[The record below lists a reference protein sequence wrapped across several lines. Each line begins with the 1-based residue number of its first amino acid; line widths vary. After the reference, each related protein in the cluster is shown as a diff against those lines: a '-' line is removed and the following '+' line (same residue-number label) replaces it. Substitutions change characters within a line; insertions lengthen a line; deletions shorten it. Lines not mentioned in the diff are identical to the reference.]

1 MGTEYYA
8 HSPGKNGEWHDLKE
22 HLEGVAKRAREFAV
36 PFGVGN
42 VAYLAG
48 LLHDVGKFS
57 STFQDYLRACHEA
70 KMCNLPG
77 PHRGPDHSSAG
88 SVVAQVAWKNE
99 DNELALGSTIAWPI
113 AAHHAGLSDL
123 TALEERLVR
132 MAKDPLVGEAV
143 KAAVSSMSGLQALL
157 QSKPECAKL
166 SGVLARE
173 FFVRM
178 LLSTLVDADR
188 LDTEAWREPRKAT
201 KRLRGIPSMS
211 ALRQLVNSKQTE
223 LVAKAKPTEVNRAR
237 QEIYLNVL
245 RHAPEE
251 QGFFRLSVP
260 TGGGK
265 TRTSLS
271 FAVHHAEFH
280 GLRRVVFA
288 MPYMTITEQVAAEL
302 RDIVG
307 SDIVLEHH
315 SGLEVEEDEDRQ
327 GNWAYLA
334 AENWDAPVI
343 VTTTVQLFESLFSNR
358 PGKLRKIHRL
368 AGAVIVLDEAQTL
381 PVPSLDPILDVLS
394 ELVQRYNVSVVLS
407 TATQPAL
414 DEQLGFPSLANVRE
428 LAPEPERYFRSL
440 KRVRYENT
448 TEVAWSWDRVAQ
460 EMRRADQV
468 LCVVNTKKHARQ
480 LFQTLDDKTA
490 VHLSTNMCPAHRRAR
505 FEEISARLEHK
516 IPCRVVSTQL
526 IEAGVDLDFPVVMR
540 ALGPLD
546 SIVQAAGRCNRE
558 GSLPQPGRVVVFK
571 PEEHTLPPGVY
582 RVASQLGETL
592 LQQGVDL
599 DEPATFERYFG
610 KLYRTLVERDA
621 RGIQALRERFN
632 YPEVAE
638 QFRMIADN
646 TVPVVIQSYMPEKAK
661 RALKKGIS
669 RGTMRTLQ
677 PYLVMVY
684 EREVANYEGEGLIA
698 PIEEGLWEWTG
709 TYDPNL
715 GIIVQRDV
723 EQYQI

>member
-1 MGTEYYA
+1 MEYYA
-8 HSPGKNGEWHDLKE
+8 HSPGVNGEWHLLRD
-22 HLEGVAKRAREFAV
+22 HLEAVAKRAREFAG
-36 PFGVGN
+36 PFGAGD

-57 STFQDYLRACHEA
+57 SEFQRYLRACHEA
-70 KMCNLPG
+70 KLHDLPG
-77 PHRGPDHSSAG
+77 PSRGPDHSSAG

-99 DNELALGSTIAWPI
+99 DSELALGSTVAWPI

-123 TALEERLVR
+123 AALEERLVR
-132 MAKDPLVGEAV
+132 MAKEPLVGEAV
-143 KAAVSSMSGLQALL
+143 KTAGDSLSGLQSLL
-157 QSKPECAKL
+157 QSRPECADL
-166 SGVLARE
+166 SGSLARE

-188 LDTEAWREPRKAT
+188 LDTEAWRESGKAT
-201 KRLRGIPSMS
+201 KRLKAFPSMS
-211 ALRQLVNSKQTE
+211 ALRQVVGSKQTE
-223 LVAKAKPTEVNRAR
+223 LVTKADPTEVNRAR
-237 QEIYLNVL
+237 QEIYGNVL
-245 RHAPEE
+245 RHITEE

-265 TRTSLS
+265 TRTALS

-280 GLRRVVFA
+280 GLRRIVFA
-288 MPYMTITEQVAAEL
+288 LPYMTITEQVAAEL

-307 SDIVLEHH
+307 SDTVLEHH
-315 SGLEVEEDEDRQ
+315 SGLEVKEDEDRQ
-327 GNWAYLA
+327 GSWTYLA
-334 AENWDAPVI
+334 AENWDVPII

-368 AGAVIVLDEAQTL
+368 AGTVIVLDEAQTL
-381 PVPSLDPILDVLS
+381 PVPLLDPILDVLS

-428 LAPEPERYFRSL
+428 LAPEPERYFRRL
-440 KRVRYENT
+440 KRVHYENT
-448 TEVAWSWDRVAQ
+448 TEDVWSWDRVAQ

-480 LFQTLDDKTA
+480 LFQALDDETA
-490 VHLSTNMCPAHRRAR
+490 VHLSTNMCPAHRRER
-505 FEEISARLEHK
+505 FNEIGRRLK
-516 IPCRVVSTQL
+516 DGISCRVVSTQL

-558 GSLPQPGRVVVFK
+558 GTLPELGRVVIFK
-571 PEEHTLPPGVY
+571 PEEHMLPRGVY
-582 RVASQLGETL
+582 KVAAQLGENL
-592 LQQGVDL
+592 LQQGVNL
-599 DEPATFERYFG
+599 DDPSTFGRYFG
-610 KLYRTLVERDA
+610 ELYHTLVERDA

-646 TVPVVIQSYMPEKAK
+646 TVPVVIRTYISERAK
-661 RALKKGIS
+661 RALKRGIS
-669 RGTMRTLQ
+669 RGTMRILQ
-677 PYLVMVY
+677 PYLVTIY
-684 EREVANYEGEGLIA
+684 EREVASHERQGLIA
-698 PIEEGLWEWTG
+698 PIEDGLWEWTG

-715 GIIVQRDV
+715 GIIEESAV

>member
-1 MGTEYYA
+1 MEYYA
-8 HSPGKNGEWHDLKE
+8 HSPGENGEWHLLRD
-22 HLEGVAKRAREFAV
+22 HLEGVGEKAREFAA
-36 PFGVGN
+36 PFGAGN

-57 STFQDYLRACHEA
+57 SGFQRYLHACYEA
-70 KMCNLPG
+70 EMHHLKG
-77 PHRGPDHSSAG
+77 PSRGPDHSSAG
-88 SVVAQVAWKNE
+88 SVVAQVAWKDGDSE
-99 DNELALGSTIAWPI
+99 RSLGRMVAWPI

-123 TALEERLVR
+123 AALEERLVR

-143 KAAVSSMSGLQALL
+143 KTAGVGLSGLQSLL
-157 QSKPECAKL
+157 QNRPECADL
-166 SGVLARE
+166 PGSLARE

-188 LDTEAWREPRKAT
+188 LDTEAWRQPQKAT
-201 KRLRGIPSMS
+201 QRLREFPAISTLS
-211 ALRQLVNSKQTE
+211 QIVDSKQTE
-223 LVAKAKPTEVNRAR
+223 LIAKAEPTEVNRAR

-245 RHAPEE
+245 EHVPEK

-265 TRTSLS
+265 TRTALS

-280 GLRRVVFA
+280 GLRRIVFA
-288 MPYMTITEQVAAEL
+288 LPYMTITEQVAAEL
-302 RDIVG
+302 RGIVG
-307 SDIVLEHH
+307 SDTVLEHH
-315 SGLEVEEDEDRQ
+315 SGLEVKEEEDRQ
-327 GNWAYLA
+327 RSWAYLA
-334 AENWDAPVI
+334 AENWDAPII

-381 PVPSLDPILDVLS
+381 PVPLLDPILDVLS
-394 ELVQRYNVSVVLS
+394 ELVQRYHVSVVLS

-428 LAPEPERYFRSL
+428 LAPEPERYFRNL
-440 KRVRYENT
+440 KRVCYENT
-448 TEVAWSWDRVAQ
+448 TEVAWSWNHVAQ
-460 EMRRADQV
+460 EMRKAGQV
-468 LCVVNTKKHARQ
+468 LCIVNTKKHARQ
-480 LFQTLDDKTA
+480 LFQTLGDKTA
-490 VHLSTNMCPAHRRAR
+490 VHLSTNMCPAHRRER
-505 FEEISARLEHK
+505 FNEISKRLQDG

-526 IEAGVDLDFPVVMR
+526 IEAGVDLDFPVLMR

-558 GSLPQPGRVVVFK
+558 GTLPQPGRVLIFK

-582 RVASQLGETL
+582 KVAAQLGESL
-592 LQQGVDL
+592 LQQGVNL

-610 KLYRTLVERDA
+610 ELYRTLVERDA

-632 YPEVAE
+632 YSEVAE
-638 QFRMIADN
+638 RFRMIADS
-646 TVPVVIQSYMPEKAK
+646 TVPVVIRSYLSEKAQQVLK
-661 RALKKGIS
+661 REIT
-669 RGTMRTLQ
+669 RGTMRILQ
-677 PYLVMVY
+677 PSLVTIY
-684 EREVANYEGEGLIA
+684 EREVASYEREGLIA
-698 PIEEGLWEWTG
+698 PIADGLWEWIG

-715 GIIVQRDV
+715 GIIEEREV